1 MGAIMQEVHDD
12 VNAAVRR
19 LLGEGYKLVSGNT
32 VEMSPQ
38 QFLDLAVPFGHQ
50 GGPLADRDKV
60 ARLAQLDRW
69 DANPM
74 LSVKERP
81 DGRLQVGLHDG
92 RHRALAALAQGRDTL
107 RVDIVRARKYARE
120 HPEVSDAALARR
132 AADEGLIGELGE
144 AVAGD
149 SSPEVQ
155 DAIDAWISAALESP
169 ELDEY
174 LRAAPVLTRRL
185 VTYRAL
191 FGPRAVYGWERHQVG
206 DWIDFPS
213 MQSTAMSWQALQ
225 QGVIEPNGG
234 EDEYIILKFIL
245 TPGASYG
252 RQLSHS
258 NPEHPENAQ
267 DEFLLKPGLRFR
279 LTAITPPRAG
289 CPTEVYTLER

>member
-1 MGAIMQEVHDD
+1 MRQVHDD
-12 VNAAVRR
+12 IDQQVRQ
-19 LLGEGYKLVSGNT
+19 LLET
-32 VEMSPQ
+32 E
-38 QFLDLAVPFGHQ
+38 
-50 GGPLADRDKV
+50 
-60 ARLAQLDRW
+60 
-69 DANPM
+69 
-74 LSVKERP
+74 
-81 DGRLQVGLHDG
+81 
-92 RHRALAALAQGRDTL
+92 
-107 RVDIVRARKYARE
+107 
-120 HPEVSDAALARR
+120 PEV
-132 AADEGLIGELGE
+132 
-144 AVAGD
+144 V
-149 SSPEVQ
+149 PQ

-185 VTYRAL
+185 VTYRVL

-206 DWIDFPS
+206 DWIDFPA

-234 EDEYIILKFIL
+234 EDEYIILKFVL